1 MYTLEQAQLIDGFL
15 EKEYRYLLERRSKL
29 QHANDNPTPNLNA
42 RLRSIRMLSRE
53 LRYSTTDAGFC
64 SFTDNLTFD
73 EL

>member
-53 LRYSTTDAGFC
+53 LKYSTDAEFS
-64 SFTDNLTFD
+64 SFADNLTAD
-73 EL
+73 EF